1 MILLLENGVHLT
13 CSFFTLKANRDCH
26 AVAHTWPWSSA
37 GTMLQDQ
44 PSQEGTTPRARGE
57 DNLVPSPR
65 SGVMKDHSIAFGR
78 RVSQVLQLD
87 TRLWTVKQVSCN
99 HRLGWTF
106 LWVVHVSSLQ
116 KLQHLSSRPSTLLA
130 GSCVT
135 ASATDIPIMQPP
147 PGSPCLVMFSAL
159 GLADGEDL
167 QIGEVTLHVNGRG
180 CPFVQFP
187 ECLCL

>member
-37 GTMLQDQ
+37 GAMLQDQ

-65 SGVMKDHSIAFGR
+65 SGVTKDHSIAFGR

-87 TRLWTVKQVSCN
+87 TRLWTV
-99 HRLGWTF
+99 
-106 LWVVHVSSLQ
+106 
-116 KLQHLSSRPSTLLA
+116 
-130 GSCVT
+130 
-135 ASATDIPIMQPP
+135 
-147 PGSPCLVMFSAL
+147 
-159 GLADGEDL
+159 
-167 QIGEVTLHVNGRG
+167 
-180 CPFVQFP
+180 
-187 ECLCL
+187 